1 MFHANGTSMAWQD
14 PSTPSMAG
22 DSHAKRC
29 IQTSRVWRAWAAAS
43 WMAGAPNL
51 RSVSAATHTSLGPAP
66 APSTER

>member
-1 MFHANGTSMAWQD
+1 
-14 PSTPSMAG
+14 MAG